1 MEEVEICVSQFPV
14 DQITPSEQKHCNSSE
29 SNATSTVGWMLKS
42 QRDSGLE
49 TEQESMRFF

>member
-1 MEEVEICVSQFPV
+1 MFPL